1 MDPDYYERECN
12 RLNAELAKAWAEIAD
27 LRARLDAEA
36 SHRLSLGADNDRLL
50 AEIERLRAD
59 LVVAVLMNVHIELSN
74 LQSGLDV
81 VFPGSH
87 RTVYDGTP
95 ESICRAV
102 REARD
107 GVR

>member
-1 MDPDYYERECN
+1 MDPDYHERECA

-50 AEIERLRAD
+50 AEIERLRA
-59 LVVAVLMNVHIELSN
+59 ELA
-74 LQSGLDV
+74 LRKDYADQCRAQDATIHRLKLELDA
-81 VFPGSH
+81 
-87 RTVYDGTP
+87 Y
-95 ESICRAV
+95 ERAV

-107 GVR
+107 GVS